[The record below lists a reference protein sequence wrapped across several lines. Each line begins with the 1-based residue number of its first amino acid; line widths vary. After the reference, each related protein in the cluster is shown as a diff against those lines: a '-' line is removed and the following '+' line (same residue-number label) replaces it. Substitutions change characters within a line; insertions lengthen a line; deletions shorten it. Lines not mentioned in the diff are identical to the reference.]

1 MVCCSYRGFWNS
13 KGRPSEKGIAM
24 DAAASLEWIRDHF
37 LQQGGN
43 PTEAIPVVI
52 WGQSV
57 GAGIA
62 TNLSARQ
69 HLFSKYNLALDTLIL
84 ETPFI
89 SVRAML
95 ETLYP
100 QKWLPYRHLWPFLWN
115 HLDSYEA
122 LGVMKQSLKDAGM
135 EAPRTL
141 ILEAGKDELVPIEHG
156 DVLLKRCFELG
167 LQVEKKLL
175 WKPSRK
181 LADRR
186 YHVGINRNNIAIP
199 IKFRTLED
207 DESILLGLPGSFVDT
222 RLVCCNKEYFGAA
235 KPLFQ
240 FMTSF
245 ALCFSLTYCDL
256 VPVGNNQIHSHWSG
270 GSWNIM
276 GSTFYPNYIAEWKQ
290 WFRFNNPNAN
300 AAPFP
305 ANAVIMAQLQ
315 GYAAP
320 PAPVVAAGPNPAP
333 PIVPPALPIFGAGPP
348 AAPPPAVVLPPRPRP
363 GPRVPAVAFVPS
375 PAQAA
380 MLVGGTGPRAFGNT
394 FIPDWRAVKILGAGG
409 NGVVALWEYIGL
421 PVNRP
426 PGIARHN
433 RVAVKTATNFQFP
446 LDEEVDFMWKLSR
459 SGNCEHLVQ
468 LLKYPAEIMDPARI
482 AAEGLHPLWNGRIR
496 RLIMEYCPQGSLED
510 LLQARRA
517 RNLLFAEV
525 TLWHIFD
532 CLIDAC
538 SIMDFR
544 TELTLDTGGQAV
556 IPQGYPE
563 GNEIAIHFD
572 VKPANSDRNP
582 GHTTMPVYKIADF
595 GVALWLL
602 RGLGLMAPHP
612 TYQMN
617 QQWRNRGTWAY
628 RAPEQF
634 SPRWNFGD
642 YNMSPVCGQ
651 YGSATNVW
659 QIGQIMYDLP
669 HPGRSRSAHALST
682 CVHDRWG
689 TSLGKHIRHQAR
701 RPASVLQ
708 AAERHDPPM
717 SLRDPRLPTLSRR
730 SQDEGCRA
738 PAVLSGPRDARRAVG
753 GFGSPGTYA
762 PRTTGAS
769 SRRPSCA
776 AVYLSAPRRKHGSV
790 QKKKTSACRPSAAPL
805 LRP

>member
-1 MVCCSYRGFWNS
+1 
-13 KGRPSEKGIAM
+13 
-24 DAAASLEWIRDHF
+24 
-37 LQQGGN
+37 
-43 PTEAIPVVI
+43 
-52 WGQSV
+52 
-57 GAGIA
+57 
-62 TNLSARQ
+62 
-69 HLFSKYNLALDTLIL
+69 
-84 ETPFI
+84 
-89 SVRAML
+89 
-95 ETLYP
+95 
-100 QKWLPYRHLWPFLWN
+100 
-115 HLDSYEA
+115 
-122 LGVMKQSLKDAGM
+122 
-135 EAPRTL
+135 
-141 ILEAGKDELVPIEHG
+141 
-156 DVLLKRCFELG
+156 
-167 LQVEKKLL
+167 
-175 WKPSRK
+175 
-181 LADRR
+181 
-186 YHVGINRNNIAIP
+186 
-199 IKFRTLED
+199 
-207 DESILLGLPGSFVDT
+207 
-222 RLVCCNKEYFGAA
+222 
-235 KPLFQ
+235 
-240 FMTSF
+240 
-245 ALCFSLTYCDL
+245 
-256 VPVGNNQIHSHWSG
+256 
-270 GSWNIM
+270 M

-572 VKPANSDRNP
+572 VKPANILAGDRNP

-659 QIGQIMYDLP
+659 QIGQIMYELACLTQ
-669 HPGRSRSAHALST
+669 GVAE
-682 CVHDRWG
+682 VHMPF
-689 TSLGKHIRHQAR
+689 
-701 RPASVLQ
+701 RPAYTIDGAPALGNIFGTRLEGQPQYSKQLKDMIHQCLYEIPGFRPSLVDLKTRVAERLQFFLDLETPAEPWEDLGRPEPMPPGQPVPPAVGLAVLQ
-708 AAERHDPPM
+708 CTC
-717 SLRDPRLPTLSRR
+717 LRQDANMARCKKRKRVRADHPR
-730 SQDEGCRA
+730 
-738 PAVLSGPRDARRAVG
+738 PRCFAHKDLVRYPH
-753 GFGSPGTYA
+753 GF
-762 PRTTGAS
+762 
-769 SRRPSCA
+769 
-776 AVYLSAPRRKHGSV
+776 
-790 QKKKTSACRPSAAPL
+790 
-805 LRP
+805 